1 MNILSEILSSRVRAE
16 YLKIFFGIHSNE
28 FHLREIERI
37 SGFAIGTV
45 RQEAKK
51 LEQLELII
59 KRVDG
64 NRTYY
69 RANRN
74 HPLFLALHNLVLQTS
89 GLVDVFKE
97 SLIDE
102 RIRFAFIFGS
112 LAKGTEN
119 SESDI
124 DLFVIGNLGLRDLS
138 KLIKNPANILK
149 REINPHVMSITE
161 FQKRIIENEHFVSNV
176 INSPKLMIF
185 GNENEFT
192 KLGK

>member
-16 YLKIFFGIHSNE
+16 YFKIFFGIHSNE

-69 RANRN
+69 KANRK

-97 SLIDE
+97 YLIDE
-102 RIRFAFIFGS
+102 RIQFAFIFGS

-149 REINPHVMSITE
+149 REINPHVMSSSE
-161 FQKRIIENEHFVSNV
+161 FQNRIIEKEHFVSNV

-185 GNENEFT
+185 GNENDFT

>member
-1 MNILSEILSSRVRAE
+1 MNILSKILSSRVRAE
-16 YLKIFFGIHSNE
+16 YFKIFFGIHSNE

-59 KRVDG
+59 KRADG

-69 RANRN
+69 KANRN
-74 HPLFLALHNLVLQTS
+74 HPLFPALHNLVLQTS
-89 GLVDVFKE
+89 GLVDVFRE
-97 SLIDE
+97 NLIDE
-102 RIRFAFIFGS
+102 RIQFAFIFGS

-138 KLIKNPANILK
+138 KLIKNPANLLK
-149 REINPHVMSITE
+149 REVNPHVMSISE
-161 FQKRIIENEHFVSNV
+161 FQKRIIEKEHFVSNV

-185 GNENEFT
+185 GNENDFT
-192 KLGK
+192 KLG

>member
-1 MNILSEILSSRVRAE
+1 MNILSKILSSRVRAE
-16 YLKIFFGIHSNE
+16 YFKIFFGIHSNE

-69 RANRN
+69 KANRN
-74 HPLFLALHNLVLQTS
+74 HPLFPALHNLVLQTS

-97 SLIDE
+97 NLIDE
-102 RIRFAFIFGS
+102 RIQFAFIFGS

-138 KLIKNPANILK
+138 KLIKNPANLLK
-149 REINPHVMSITE
+149 REVNPHVMSISE
-161 FQKRIIENEHFVSNV
+161 FQKRIIEKEHFVSNV

-185 GNENEFT
+185 GNENDFT

>member
-1 MNILSEILSSRVRAE
+1 MNILPEILSSRVRAE
-16 YLKIFFGIHSNE
+16 YFKIFFGIHSNE

-37 SGFAIGTV
+37 SGFAVGTV

-69 RANRN
+69 KANRN

-89 GLVDVFKE
+89 GLIDVFKE
-97 SLIDE
+97 NLIDE
-102 RIRFAFIFGS
+102 RILFAFIFGS

-149 REINPHVMSITE
+149 REINPHVMSISE
-161 FQKRIIENEHFVSNV
+161 FQKRIIEKEHFVSNV

-185 GNENEFT
+185 GNENDFT

>member
-1 MNILSEILSSRVRAE
+1 MNILSKILSSRVRAE
-16 YLKIFFGIHSNE
+16 YFKIFFGIHSNE

-59 KRVDG
+59 KRADG

-69 RANRN
+69 KANRN
-74 HPLFLALHNLVLQTS
+74 HPLFPALHNLVLQTS
-89 GLVDVFKE
+89 GLVEVFKE
-97 SLIDE
+97 NLIDE
-102 RIRFAFIFGS
+102 RIQFAFIFGS

-138 KLIKNPANILK
+138 KLIKNPANLLK
-149 REINPHVMSITE
+149 REINPHVMSISE
-161 FQKRIIENEHFVSNV
+161 FQKRIIEKEHFVSNV

-185 GNENEFT
+185 GNENDFT

>member
-1 MNILSEILSSRVRAE
+1 MNILSDILSSRVRAE
-16 YLKIFFGIHSNE
+16 YFKIFFGIHANE

-69 RANRN
+69 KANRN
-74 HPLFLALHNLVLQTS
+74 HPLFLTLHNLVLQTT

-97 SLIDE
+97 NLIDE
-102 RIRFAFIFGS
+102 RIQFAFVFGS
-112 LAKGTEN
+112 LAKGTEHF
-119 SESDI
+119 ESDI
-124 DLFVIGNLGLRDLS
+124 DLFVIGSLGLRDIS
-138 KLIKNPANILK
+138 KLIKKPSFLLQ
-149 REINPHVMSITE
+149 REINPHVMTIAE
-161 FQKRIIENEHFVSNV
+161 FQKRIREKEHFVSNV

-185 GNENEFT
+185 GNEHDFT